1 MFAGI
6 YKKIVT
12 DFSKITLFFLIVL
25 IIFSLYHSKN
35 FNLDAS
41 SDALLLEGDPDLKY
55 LREVNQTYGSKDFLV
70 LTYTPVSKFTDKET
84 ILNLQLLKSKIEKLS
99 WVDSVITIIDIPLL
113 NSTDEGLMERLKNYK
128 TLAYPEIDRQRG
140 FDEIINSPIYKN
152 YVISE
157 DGKTSGIVVYLKK
170 DERLV
175 EYIKI
180 KDKYFNQSIETGLS
194 KEEKNNY
201 KKFIKEYED
210 YKNLYNIRN
219 HQNITEI
226 RDVIGKYGEN
236 AKIYLGG
243 IPMIADDMMSYIK
256 SDIVVF
262 GIGVFIFI
270 ILTLWFIFRNL
281 KWVLMPLLGCATSVI
296 IMIGLLGLIGWKVTV
311 ISSNFIA
318 LMLILNMAMNIHLT
332 VRFLQLKKEFPN
344 LSKSEAIFESSKKMM
359 LPILYTVLTT
369 ICAFL
374 SLVFSG
380 IKPIIDF
387 GWMMTLGLI
396 ISLLVTFLLLPSLI
410 SLLASENEVG
420 LKDTEKSI
428 ITSTLAS
435 FTKKNKITIYGSTF
449 LIIIFS
455 VIGILKL
462 EVENSFINYFDK
474 DTEIYK
480 GMKKIDDDLGGTT
493 PLNIILK
500 FPSNIEETQGEEDE
514 FDEWEEEN
522 KNNAE
527 DKAKYW
533 FTRDKMDKIIKVHD
547 YLDSLPEVGK
557 VLSFGSILRVAENL
571 NNKKLQSLEIA
582 VLYSKIPDELKKEI
596 ISPYISVEKDEA
608 RISLRIKDS
617 LKNLRRN
624 DLINKIN
631 SELNTKLGLEKNE
644 YKLAGVL
651 ILFNNL
657 LQSLFKSQ
665 ILTLGIVILGI
676 FLMFLI
682 LFRNTAI
689 SVIGVVPNFIA
700 AFFILGIIGL
710 LGIPLDM
717 MTITIAAI
725 TIGIAVDNSIHYIY
739 RFKEEFKK
747 INDYNKTLDRCHNT
761 VGVAILNTSIT
772 IVFGFSILILSNFI
786 PTIYFGIFT
795 GIAMLLA
802 MISVLTL
809 LPKLILTYK
818 PFGEE
823 PSKLAAMIS
832 VLTLL
837 PKLILTYKPFG
848 EEPSKLD

>member
-1 MFAGI
+1 MFSII
-6 YKKIVT
+6 YKKIIT
-12 DFSKITLFFLIVL
+12 DFSKVTILLLITLIAWSIYF
-25 IIFSLYHSKN
+25 SKN

-41 SDALLLEGDPDLKY
+41 SDALLLDGDPDLRY
-55 LREVNQTYGSKDFLV
+55 LREINETYGSKDFLV
-70 LTYTPVSKFTDKET
+70 LTYSPVSSFTEKET
-84 ILNLQLLKSKIEKLS
+84 ILNLELLKSKIEKLS
-99 WVDSVITIIDIPLL
+99 WVDSVITIIDVPLL
-113 NSTDEGLMERLKNYK
+113 KSTDEGLMERLKNYK
-128 TLAYPEIDRQRG
+128 TLSYPEIDRERG
-140 FDEIINSPIYKN
+140 FKEILSSPIYKN

-157 DGKTSGIVVYLKK
+157 DGKTSAIVVYLKK
-170 DERLV
+170 DERLE
-175 EYIKI
+175 EYIKV
-180 KDKYFNQSIETGLS
+180 KDKYYYQLIETGFT
-194 KEEKNNY
+194 KEEKVNY

-210 YKNLYNIRN
+210 YKNLYNVRN
-219 HQNITEI
+219 HQNISEI
-226 RDVIGKYGEN
+226 RDVISKYGEN
-236 AKIYLGG
+236 SKIHLGG

-270 ILTLWFIFRNL
+270 VLTLWFIFKNL
-281 KWVLMPLLGCATSVI
+281 KWVMMPLLGCATSVI

-332 VRFLQLKKEFPN
+332 VRFLQLKKEFPQFTKN
-344 LSKSEAIFESSKKMM
+344 EAIFQASRKMV

-387 GWMMTLGLI
+387 GWMMTLGLMV
-396 ISLLVTFLLLPSLI
+396 SFLVTFLLLPSLI
-410 SLLASENEVG
+410 SLLSSENEIG
-420 LKDTEKSI
+420 IKDTEKSL
-428 ITSTLAS
+428 ITSALGS
-435 FTKKNKITIYGSTF
+435 FTKNSK
-449 LIIIFS
+449 IIIFS
-455 VIGILKL
+455 SAILIILFSIIGIFKL

-474 DTEIYK
+474 ETEIYK
-480 GMKKIDDDLGGTT
+480 GMKKIDDELGGTT

-500 FPSNIEETQGEEDE
+500 FPSNVDQVVNSEDDE
-514 FDEWEEEN
+514 FDEWEEGNEDN
-522 KNNAE
+522 KE
-527 DKAKYW
+527 DKSKYW
-533 FTRDKMDKIIKVHD
+533 FTRDKVDKILKVHD

-557 VLSFGSILRVAENL
+557 VLSFGSILRVAEDL
-571 NNKKLQSLEIA
+571 NKKELQSLEIA
-582 VLYSKIPDELKKEI
+582 VLYSKIPTEIKKEI
-596 ISPYISVEKDEA
+596 ITPYISVEKDEA

-617 LKNLRRN
+617 LENLRRN
-624 DLINKIN
+624 DLIKKIN
-631 SELNTKLGLEKNE
+631 LELNTKLGLNKDE

-676 FLMFLI
+676 FLMFFI
-682 LFRNTAI
+682 LFRNITI
-689 SVIGVVPNFIA
+689 SLIGVVPNFIA
-700 AFFILGIIGL
+700 AFFILGIIGML
-710 LGIPLDM
+710 NIPLDM

-747 INDYNKTLDRCHNT
+747 INNYNLTLDRCHST
-761 VGVAILNTSIT
+761 VGIAILNTSVT
-772 IVFGFSILILSNFI
+772 IIFGFSILVLSNFI

-809 LPKLILTYK
+809 LPKLILTFK
-818 PFGEE
+818 PFGQE
-823 PSKLAAMIS
+823 IRNQ
-832 VLTLL
+832 
-837 PKLILTYKPFG
+837 Y
-848 EEPSKLD
+848 

>member
-1 MFAGI
+1 MFASI
-6 YKKIVT
+6 YKKIVI
-12 DFSKITLFFLIVL
+12 DFSKITLLFLVVL
-25 IIFSLYHSKN
+25 VIFSFYQSKN

-55 LREVNQTYGSKDFLV
+55 LREVNETYGSKDFLI
-70 LTYTPVSKFTDKET
+70 LTYTPITSFIEKET

-99 WVDSVITIIDIPLL
+99 WVDSVITVIDVPLL
-113 NSTDEGLMERLKNYK
+113 KSTDEGLMERLKNYK
-128 TLAYPEIDRQRG
+128 TLAYPEIDRKRG

-152 YVISE
+152 YVISD

-170 DERLV
+170 DERLT
-175 EYIKI
+175 EYKKL
-180 KDKYFNQSIETGLS
+180 KDKYYFQLNETGLS
-194 KEEKNNY
+194 KEEKLNY
-201 KKFIKEYED
+201 KKFVKEYED
-210 YKNLYNIRN
+210 YKNLYNTRN

-226 RDVIGKYGEN
+226 RDVISKYGQN
-236 AKIYLGG
+236 AKIHLGG
-243 IPMIADDMMSYIK
+243 IPMIADDMMGYIK
-256 SDIVVF
+256 SDIIVF
-262 GIGVFIFI
+262 GIGVFVFI
-270 ILTLWFIFRNL
+270 ILTLWLIFRDI
-281 KWVLMPLLGCATSVI
+281 KWVAIPLLGCVSSVI

-318 LMLILNMAMNIHLT
+318 LMLILNMAMNIHVT
-332 VRFLQLKKEFPN
+332 VRYLQLKKEFPS
-344 LSKSEAIFESSKKMM
+344 LSKDEAVFEASKKMM

-387 GWMMTLGLI
+387 GLMMTLGLI
-396 ISLLVTFLLLPSLI
+396 VSLLVTFLLLPSLI
-410 SLLASENEVG
+410 SLISSDNNID

-428 ITSTLAS
+428 ITSALGS
-435 FTKKNKITIYGSTF
+435 FTKNNKV
-449 LIIIFS
+449 LIFGTSLVLIFFS
-455 VIGILKL
+455 IIGIFKL

-480 GMKKIDDDLGGTT
+480 GMKKIDEKLGGTT

-500 FPSNIEETQGEEDE
+500 FPKKLKSDKEENDE
-514 FDEWEEEN
+514 FEEWEEEN
-522 KNNAE
+522 ESNV

-547 YLDSLPEVGK
+547 YLDSLPEIGK
-557 VLSFGSILRVAENL
+557 VLSFGSILRVAEDL
-571 NNKKLQSLEIA
+571 NKKELQSLEIA
-582 VLYSKIPDELKKEI
+582 VLYSKIPNAIKAEI
-596 ISPYISVEKDEA
+596 ISPYISVDKDEA
-608 RISLRIKDS
+608 RISVRIKDS
-617 LKNLRRN
+617 LKDLRRN
-624 DLINKIN
+624 DLIKKIN
-631 SELNTKLGLEKNE
+631 TELNTKLGFDKNE

-676 FLMFLI
+676 FLMFFI
-682 LFRNTAI
+682 LFRNTTL
-689 SVIGVVPNFIA
+689 SLIGVVPNFIA

-710 LGIPLDM
+710 LSIPLDM

-747 INDYNKTLDRCHNT
+747 INNYNKTLDRCHST

-772 IVFGFSILILSNFI
+772 IIFGFSILVLSNFI

-795 GIAMLLA
+795 GLA
-802 MISVLTL
+802 MFLAMVSVLTL
-809 LPKLILTYK
+809 LPKLILTFK

-823 PSKLAAMIS
+823 NSS
-832 VLTLL
+832 LT
-837 PKLILTYKPFG
+837 
-848 EEPSKLD
+848 

>member
-1 MFAGI
+1 MISSI
-6 YKKIVT
+6 YKKLII
-12 DFSKITLFFLIVL
+12 DFSKITLLFLAIVV
-25 IIFSLYHSKN
+25 IFSLYQSKN

-55 LREVNQTYGSKDFLV
+55 LREVNETYGSKDFLV
-70 LTYTPVSKFTDKET
+70 LTYSPVSSFIEKET
-84 ILNLQLLKSKIEKLS
+84 ILNLQLLKSKIEKLT
-99 WVDSVITIIDIPLL
+99 WVDSVITVIDVPLL
-113 NSTDEGLMERLKNYK
+113 KSTDEGLMERLKNYK
-128 TLAYPEIDRQRG
+128 TLAYPEIDKKRG

-170 DERLV
+170 DERLA
-175 EYIKI
+175 EYIKL
-180 KDKYFNQSIETGLS
+180 KDKYFVQSNENSLS
-194 KEEKNNY
+194 KEENKNY

-210 YKNLYNIRN
+210 YKNLYNTRN
-219 HQNITEI
+219 NQNISEI
-226 RDVIGKYGEN
+226 RDVINKYGLN
-236 AKIYLGG
+236 AKIHLGG
-243 IPMIADDMMSYIK
+243 IPMIANDMMSYIK
-256 SDIVVF
+256 NDIVVF

-270 ILTLWFIFRNL
+270 VLTLWFIFRNL

-296 IMIGLLGLIGWKVTV
+296 IMIGLLGSIGWKVTV

-332 VRFLQLKKEFPN
+332 VRFLQLKKELPN
-344 LSKSEAIFESSKKMM
+344 LTISEAVFEASKKMM

-396 ISLLVTFLLLPSLI
+396 VSLFVTFLLLPSLI
-410 SLLASENEVG
+410 NLLSSNSEMNI
-420 LKDTEKSI
+420 KDTEKSF
-428 ITSTLAS
+428 ITSVLGS
-435 FTKKNKITIYGSTF
+435 FTKKNGIIIFSLTF

-455 VIGILKL
+455 IIGILKL

-474 DTEIYK
+474 KTEIYK
-480 GMKKIDDDLGGTT
+480 GMKKIDDELGGTT

-500 FPSNIEETQGEEDE
+500 FPDKVKDIQEENDE

-522 KNNAE
+522 DDEEN
-527 DKAKYW
+527 KAKYW

-547 YLDSLPEVGK
+547 YLESLPEIGK
-557 VLSFGSILRVAENL
+557 VLSFGSILRVAEDL
-571 NNKKLQSLEIA
+571 NNKELQSLEIA
-582 VLYSKIPDELKKEI
+582 VLYSKIPEEIKTEI
-596 ISPYISVEKDEA
+596 ISPYISVEKNEA
-608 RISLRIKDS
+608 RISIRIKDS
-617 LKNLRRN
+617 LKELRRN
-624 DLINKIN
+624 ELIKKIN
-631 SELNTKLGLEKNE
+631 LELNSKLGFEKNE

-676 FLMFLI
+676 FLMFFL
-682 LFRNTAI
+682 LFRNI
-689 SVIGVVPNFIA
+689 VLSLIGVVPNFIA

-725 TIGIAVDNSIHYIY
+725 TIGIAVDNSIHYIF

-747 INDYNKTLDRCHNT
+747 INDYNKTLDRCHST
-761 VGVAILNTSIT
+761 VGIAILNTSIT
-772 IVFGFSILILSNFI
+772 IVFGFSILVMSNFI

-795 GIAMLLA
+795 GIAMMLA

-809 LPKLILTYK
+809 LPKLILTFR
-818 PFGEE
+818 PFDEE
-823 PSKLAAMIS
+823 IDN
-832 VLTLL
+832 LT
-837 PKLILTYKPFG
+837 
-848 EEPSKLD
+848 

>member
-1 MFAGI
+1 MLSYI
-6 YKKIVT
+6 YKKIVI
-12 DFSKITLFFLIVL
+12 DFSKATLLFLAIL
-25 IIFSLYHSKN
+25 IGFSFYHAKN

-55 LREVNQTYGSKDFLV
+55 LREINETYGSKDFLV
-70 LTYTPVSKFTDKET
+70 LTYAPISSFTEKET
-84 ILNLQLLKSKIEKLS
+84 ILNLQLLKSKIEKLT
-99 WVDSVITIIDIPLL
+99 WVDSVITVIDVPLL
-113 NSTDEGLMERLKNYK
+113 KSTDEGLMERLKNYK
-128 TLAYPEIDRQRG
+128 TLSYPEIDRKRG
-140 FDEIINSPIYKN
+140 FNEIINSPIYKN

-170 DERLV
+170 DKRLA
-175 EYIKI
+175 EYINI
-180 KDKYFNQSIETGLS
+180 KEKYFNQSKDTGLS
-194 KEEKNNY
+194 KEEKLNY
-201 KKFIKEYED
+201 KKFLKEYEG

-219 HQNITEI
+219 HQNISEI
-226 RDVIGKYGEN
+226 RDVISKYGEN
-236 AKIYLGG
+236 AKIHLGG

-256 SDIVVF
+256 SDIIVF

-281 KWVLMPLLGCATSVI
+281 KWVIMPLLGCATSVI

-318 LMLILNMAMNIHLT
+318 LMLILNMAMNIHVT
-332 VRFLQLKKEFPN
+332 VRFLQLKREFPQ
-344 LSKSEAIFESSKKMM
+344 LTKDEAVFEASKKMM

-396 ISLLVTFLLLPSLI
+396 VSLLVTFLLLPSLLHLF
-410 SLLASENEVG
+410 SSANEINI
-420 LKDTEKSI
+420 KDTEKSF
-428 ITSTLAS
+428 ITSALAS
-435 FTKKNKITIYGSTF
+435 FTKNNQIVIFGSTL
-449 LIIIFS
+449 LIILFS
-455 VIGILKL
+455 IVGILKL

-474 DTEIYK
+474 ETEIYK

-493 PLNIILK
+493 PLNVILK
-500 FPSNIEETQGEEDE
+500 FPVKKKESNRENDE

-522 KNNAE
+522 ETDE

-533 FTRDKMDKIIKVHD
+533 FTRDKMDKILKVHD
-547 YLDSLPEVGK
+547 YLDSLPEIGK
-557 VLSFGSILRVAENL
+557 VLSFGSILRVAEDL
-571 NNKKLQSLEIA
+571 NNKDLQSLEIA
-582 VLYSKIPDELKKEI
+582 VLYSKIPNEIKKEI
-596 ISPYISVEKDEA
+596 ITPYISVDKDEA
-608 RISLRIKDS
+608 RISVRIKDS
-617 LKNLRRN
+617 LEDLRRN
-624 DLINKIN
+624 DLIKKIEN
-631 SELNTKLGLEKNE
+631 DLNTELGLNKSE

-665 ILTLGIVILGI
+665 ILTLGIVMLGI
-676 FLMFLI
+676 FTMFFI
-682 LFRNTAI
+682 LFRNITL
-689 SVIGVVPNFIA
+689 SFIGIVPNFIA

-739 RFKEEFKK
+739 RFKEEFIK
-747 INDYNKTLDRCHNT
+747 IKDYDKTLDRCHST

-772 IVFGFSILILSNFI
+772 IVFGFSILVLSNFI
-786 PTIYFGIFT
+786 PTIYFGVFT

-809 LPKLILTYK
+809 LPKLILVFK
-818 PFGEE
+818 PFDD
-823 PSKLAAMIS
+823 K
-832 VLTLL
+832 
-837 PKLILTYKPFG
+837 KNILV
-848 EEPSKLD
+848 

>member
-1 MFAGI
+1 MFASI
-6 YKKIVT
+6 YKKVIT
-12 DFSKITLFFLIVL
+12 DFSKISLILVF
-25 IIFSLYHSKN
+25 IAVVFSLFQSKN

-41 SDALLLEGDPDLKY
+41 SDALLLEGDPDLNY

-70 LTYTPVSKFTDKET
+70 LTYTPVSSFTEKET
-84 ILNLQLLKSKIEKLS
+84 ILNLQLLKTKIEKLS
-99 WVDSVITIIDIPLL
+99 WVDSVITVIDVPLL
-113 NSTDEGLMERLKNYK
+113 KSTDEGLMERLQNYK
-128 TLAYPEIDRQRG
+128 TLAYPEIDRKRG

-170 DERLV
+170 DERLT
-175 EYIKI
+175 EYLKV
-180 KDKYFNQSIETGLS
+180 KDKYFIQSKETNLS
-194 KEEKNNY
+194 KEEKINY
-201 KKFIKEYED
+201 KKFIKEYEE
-210 YKNLYNIRN
+210 YKNLYNTRN

-226 RDVIGKYGEN
+226 RDVINKYGQN
-236 AKIYLGG
+236 AKIHLGG

-256 SDIVVF
+256 SDIIIF

-270 ILTLWFIFRNL
+270 VATLWFIFRNL
-281 KWVLMPLLGCATSVI
+281 KWVAMPLLGCATSVI
-296 IMIGLLGLIGWKVTV
+296 IMIGLLGSIGWKVTV

-332 VRFLQLKKEFPN
+332 VRYLQFKKEFPQLTKN
-344 LSKSEAIFESSKKMM
+344 EAVFQASKKMM

-387 GWMMTLGLI
+387 GWMMTLGLVV
-396 ISLLVTFLLLPSLI
+396 SLIVTFLLLPSLI
-410 SLLASENEVG
+410 SLLSSENEIG
-420 LKDTEKSI
+420 LKDTEKSF
-428 ITSTLAS
+428 ITTALAS
-435 FTKKNKITIYGSTF
+435 FTKKNKLVIFISTL
-449 LIIIFS
+449 LIIILS
-455 VIGILKL
+455 VVGILKL

-474 DTEIYK
+474 ETEIYK

-493 PLNIILK
+493 PLNVILK
-500 FPSNIEETQGEEDE
+500 FPSKIVEASSKEDE
-514 FDEWEEEN
+514 LDEWEEESE
-522 KNNAE
+522 ASE
-527 DKAKYW
+527 DKSKYW
-533 FTRDKMDKIIKVHD
+533 FTRDKMDKILDVHD
-547 YLDSLPEVGK
+547 YLDSLPEIGK
-557 VLSFGSILRVAENL
+557 VLSFGSILRVAEDL
-571 NNKKLQSLEIA
+571 NNKELQSLEIA
-582 VLYSKIPDELKKEI
+582 VLYSKIPEAIKTEI

-608 RISLRIKDS
+608 RISVRIKDS
-617 LKNLRRN
+617 LENLRRN

-631 SELNTKLGLEKNE
+631 LELNSKIGLEKNE

-676 FLMFLI
+676 FLMFFV
-682 LFRNTAI
+682 LFRNLVI
-689 SVIGVVPNFIA
+689 SLIGVVPNFIA

-710 LGIPLDM
+710 LEIPLDM

-739 RFKEEFKK
+739 RFREEFKK
-747 INDYNKTLDRCHNT
+747 INNYNKTLDRCHST

-809 LPKLILTYK
+809 LPKLILTFK
-818 PFGEE
+818 PFGKE
-823 PSKLAAMIS
+823 INN
-832 VLTLL
+832 
-837 PKLILTYKPFG
+837 
-848 EEPSKLD
+848 

>member
-1 MFAGI
+1 MFSYI
-6 YKKIVT
+6 YKKIIL
-12 DFSKITLFFLIVL
+12 DFNKITLFFITVL
-25 IIFSLYHSKN
+25 IGLALYQSKD

-55 LREVNQTYGSKDFLV
+55 LRQVNDTYGSKEFLV
-70 LTYTPVSKFTDKET
+70 LTYSPVSSFVEKET
-84 ILNLQLLKSKIEKLS
+84 ILNIQLLKSKIEKLT
-99 WVDSVITIIDIPLL
+99 WVDSVITIIDVPLL
-113 NSTDEGLMERLKNYK
+113 KSSDEGLMERLKNYK
-128 TLAYPEIDRQRG
+128 TLAYPEIDRERG
-140 FDEIINSPIYKN
+140 FNEIINSPIYKN

-170 DERLV
+170 DKRLA

-180 KDKYFNQSIETGLS
+180 KDKYFNQMIETGLS
-194 KEEKNNY
+194 NEEKINY
-201 KKFIKEYED
+201 KNFVKEYEE
-210 YKNLYNIRN
+210 YRNLYNIRN

-226 RDVIGKYGEN
+226 RDVINKYGEN
-236 AKIYLGG
+236 ADIHLGG
-243 IPMIADDMMSYIK
+243 IPMIANDMMSYIK

-262 GIGVFIFI
+262 GIGVFFFI
-270 ILTLWFIFRNL
+270 VLTLWFIFRNF
-281 KWVLMPLLGCATSVI
+281 KWVVMPLLGCAVSVI
-296 IMIGLLGLIGWKVTV
+296 FMIGLLGMVGWKVTV

-332 VRFLQLKKEFPN
+332 VRYLQLKKEFPKI
-344 LSKSEAIFESSKKMM
+344 SKNEAIFETCKKMIM
-359 LPILYTVLTT
+359 PILYTVLTT

-396 ISLLVTFLLLPSLI
+396 VSLFVTFLLLPSLI
-410 SLLASENEVG
+410 NLLSSEHEINI
-420 LKDTEKSI
+420 KDTEKSF
-428 ITSTLAS
+428 ITSALSS
-435 FTKKNKITIYGSTF
+435 FAKRSK
-449 LIIIFS
+449 IIIFGS
-455 VIGILKL
+455 TALIFIFSIVGIFKL

-474 DTEIYK
+474 NTEIYK

-500 FPSNIEETQGEEDE
+500 FPIKKDEVKVKSDE
-514 FDEWEEEN
+514 FDEWEQEEDN
-522 KNNAE
+522 SIK

-533 FTRDKMDKIIKVHD
+533 FTRDKMDKILMVHD
-547 YLDSLPEVGK
+547 YLDSLPEIGK
-557 VLSFGSILRVAENL
+557 VLSFGSILRVAEDL

-582 VLYSKIPDELKKEI
+582 VLYSKIPDSIKKEI
-596 ISPYISVEKDEA
+596 VTPYISVAKDEA
-608 RISLRIKDS
+608 RINVRVKDS
-617 LKNLRRN
+617 LENLRRN
-624 DLINKIN
+624 ELIKKIN
-631 SELNTKLGLEKNE
+631 NDLNLKLGLKKDEF
-644 YKLAGVL
+644 KLSGVL

-665 ILTLGIVILGI
+665 ILTLGIVIFGI
-676 FLMFLI
+676 FLMFFI
-682 LFRNTAI
+682 LFRNIII
-689 SVIGVVPNFIA
+689 SFIGIVPNFLA

-710 LGIPLDM
+710 MNIPLDM

-747 INDYNKTLDRCHNT
+747 IKNYNNTLERCHNT

-772 IVFGFSILILSNFI
+772 IIFGFSILVLSNFI

-795 GIAMLLA
+795 GLAMLLA

-809 LPKLILTYK
+809 LPKLILTFK
-818 PFGEE
+818 PFGQEVDAF
-823 PSKLAAMIS
+823 K
-832 VLTLL
+832 
-837 PKLILTYKPFG
+837 
-848 EEPSKLD
+848 

>member
-1 MFAGI
+1 MLSFI
-6 YKKIVT
+6 YKKIVI
-12 DFSKITLFFLIVL
+12 DFSKVTLLLLAILIG
-25 IIFSLYHSKN
+25 FSFYQAKN

-55 LREVNQTYGSKDFLV
+55 LREVNETYGSKDFLV
-70 LTYTPVSKFTDKET
+70 LTYTPVSDFTQKET
-84 ILNLQLLKSKIEKLS
+84 ILNLQLLKSKIEKLT
-99 WVDSVITIIDIPLL
+99 WVDSVITIIDVPLL
-113 NSTDEGLMERLKNYK
+113 KSTDEGLMERLKNYK
-128 TLAYPEIDRQRG
+128 TLAYPEIDKKRG
-140 FDEIINSPIYKN
+140 FEEILNSPIYKN

-170 DERLV
+170 DERLS

-180 KDKYFNQSIETGLS
+180 KDKYFNQSIETSLS
-194 KEEKNNY
+194 KEEKINY
-201 KKFIKEYED
+201 KKFVKEYED
-210 YKNLYNIRN
+210 YKNLYNLRN

-226 RDVIGKYGEN
+226 RDVINKYGEN
-236 AKIYLGG
+236 AKIHLGG

-256 SDIVVF
+256 SDIIVF

-270 ILTLWFIFRNL
+270 IFTLWLIFRNI
-281 KWVLMPLLGCATSVI
+281 KWVIMPLLGCATSVI

-332 VRFLQLKKEFPN
+332 VRFLQLKKEFPQLTKN
-344 LSKSEAIFESSKKMM
+344 EAVLEASKKMM

-396 ISLLVTFLLLPSLI
+396 VSLLVTFLLLPSLLNI
-410 SLLASENEVG
+410 FSSNNEINV
-420 LKDTEKSI
+420 KDTEKSF
-428 ITSTLAS
+428 ITSALGT
-435 FTKKNKITIYGSTF
+435 FTKNNKILIFGTT
-449 LIIIFS
+449 IIIILFS
-455 VIGILKL
+455 IVGISKL

-474 DTEIYK
+474 ETEIYK

-493 PLNIILK
+493 PLSIILK
-500 FPSNIEETQGEEDE
+500 FPVKKKESGEDDE
-514 FDEWEEEN
+514 FSEWEEEDDSEEN
-522 KNNAE
+522 
-527 DKAKYW
+527 KAKYW

-547 YLDSLPEVGK
+547 YLDSLPEIGK
-557 VLSFGSILRVAENL
+557 VLSFGSILRVAEDL
-571 NNKKLQSLEIA
+571 NNKELQSLEIA
-582 VLYSKIPDELKKEI
+582 VLYSKIPEEIKKEI
-596 ISPYISVEKDEA
+596 IRPYISVDKDEA
-608 RISLRIKDS
+608 RISVRIKDS
-617 LKNLRRN
+617 LENLRRN
-624 DLINKIN
+624 DLIKKIN
-631 SELNTKLGLEKNE
+631 KDIEKELGLEKDE
-644 YKLAGVL
+644 YKLTGVL

-665 ILTLGIVILGI
+665 ILTLGIVMLGI

-682 LFRNTAI
+682 LFRNVI
-689 SVIGVVPNFIA
+689 LSFIGVVPNFIA
-700 AFFILGIIGL
+700 AFFILGIIGF

-739 RFKEEFKK
+739 RFKEEFSK
-747 INDYNKTLDRCHNT
+747 INNYNKTLDRCHST
-761 VGVAILNTSIT
+761 VGIAILNTSIT
-772 IVFGFSILILSNFI
+772 IVFGFSILVLSNFI
-786 PTIYFGIFT
+786 PTIYFGVFT

-809 LPKLILTYK
+809 LPKLLLLFK
-818 PFGEE
+818 PFGKD
-823 PSKLAAMIS
+823 SNNA
-832 VLTLL
+832 V
-837 PKLILTYKPFG
+837 
-848 EEPSKLD
+848 